1 IEHQLLGAGVD
12 GFDLLVV
19 SALGVFDSSEIEP
32 VLARPAVR
40 KVRTS
45 SPSWVLKIG
54 RAGGC
59 LHGYLPA
66 RRGRMPG

>member
-1 IEHQLLGAGVD
+1 MICGIGRTAVTQRGLTVPIEHQLLGAGVD

-40 KVRTS
+40 KVR
-45 SPSWVLKIG
+45 
-54 RAGGC
+54 
-59 LHGYLPA
+59 
-66 RRGRMPG
+66 